1 MFLFASDAQP
11 YPAAGETRMWE
22 VNPRPQCPSSHWGFL
37 RVSDLSVFPQA
48 VTKIPGWQPDCFRQV
63 NSKWGKCS
71 DFINNNFKKGW
82 GYSLM
87 VEQLSYI
94 CETLG
99 ISPPPHTHTFRFTHS
114 LSYSKKTGSWDVIP
128 FSRAE
133 EHGRRTIM
141 TTESS
146 MHPHHH
152 EVSFAFFLFFY

>member
-22 VNPRPQCPSSHWGFL
+22 VYPRAQCPSSHWGL
-37 RVSDLSVFPQA
+37 LGVSDLSVFPQS

-71 DFINNNFKKGW
+71 DFINNNFKRGW
-82 GYSLM
+82 GCSLM
-87 VEQLSYI
+87 VEQLPYI

-99 ISPPPHTHTFRFTHS
+99 ISPPPHTLQLTHS
-114 LSYSKKTGSWDVIP
+114 LSYTKKSGSCDVIP
-128 FSRAE
+128 FSRAD
-133 EHGRRTIM
+133 EHGRWTM
-141 TTESS
+141 TDQS
-146 MHPHHH
+146 PLCIHHH